1 MREIEIADTFL
12 SHLIERYPGL
22 FKIKNQI
29 HDAAKLLINTY
40 RNGGKVLICG
50 NGGSSADSDH
60 IVGELMKSFIKKRPI
75 TDELHKKLEK
85 EGEMGK
91 FIAKYIEQGLPA
103 ISLSSQSSFLTAYIN
118 DVDPTLL
125 YAQQVV
131 ALAKPEDLLWCLSTS
146 GNSKNVVYAAV
157 AAKAMEIPVLSL
169 TGQNPS
175 KLSNESTVCIQVP
188 EKETYKIQE
197 LHLPIYHAL
206 ALIVEEYFFDS

>member
-1 MREIEIADTFL
+1 MREIEITDTFL

-22 FKIKNQI
+22 FRIKNQL
-29 HDAAKLLINTY
+29 HNAAKLLINTY

-75 TDELHKKLEK
+75 SEELHRMLEK

-118 DVDPTLL
+118 DVDPALL

-157 AAKAMEIPVLSL
+157 AAKAMKIPVLSL
-169 TGQNPS
+169 TGQDPS
-175 KLSNESTVCIQVP
+175 KLSKESTVCIQVP